1 MLPVQNASRVSFHGI
16 VKTLSL
22 SLSIERA
29 RPRLRLEGGSM
40 KNDDAALVKEMKSG
54 LVPREREREGGEG
67 RGLENRTIDRGSVL
81 LTFEERRTKRNKA

>member
-1 MLPVQNASRVSFHGI
+1 
-16 VKTLSL
+16 
-22 SLSIERA
+22 
-29 RPRLRLEGGSM
+29 M

-54 LVPREREREGGEG
+54 LVPRERERERGEG